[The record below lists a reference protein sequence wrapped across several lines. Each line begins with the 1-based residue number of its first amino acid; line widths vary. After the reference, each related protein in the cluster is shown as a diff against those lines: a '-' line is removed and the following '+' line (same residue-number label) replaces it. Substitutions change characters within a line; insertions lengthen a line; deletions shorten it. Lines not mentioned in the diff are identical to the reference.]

1 MHHTQHTHTSFVNAS
16 LYAPPHRLYP
26 SAQPPLDAQL
36 DAAPTRDTQRTAE
49 DGSRGGDSSADFDG
63 EVAIGIVVLVAAV
76 AAMGAACA
84 AKSNPPAEPTSYA
97 TSSSSASDLG
107 VVPNPAYNDLAR

>member
-1 MHHTQHTHTSFVNAS
+1 M
-16 LYAPPHRLYP
+16 LRCMPPPHRLYP